1 MKPGIILWNLEP
13 MYPYP
18 GSPKQRAL
26 KFSAVLGVVSSK
38 SSNKILPAGCLLMA
52 TSIATIG
59 LCVTSLIEGNR
70 DVKGE
75 IACLATADGCS
86 TKPFIVAIPS
96 STFDQKKVL
105 PTNPKNP
112 SSSVCLCSA
121 GCSSDE

>member
-52 TSIATIG
+52 
-59 LCVTSLIEGNR
+59 SLIEGNR

-105 PTNPKNP
+105 ISENVLPTNPKNP